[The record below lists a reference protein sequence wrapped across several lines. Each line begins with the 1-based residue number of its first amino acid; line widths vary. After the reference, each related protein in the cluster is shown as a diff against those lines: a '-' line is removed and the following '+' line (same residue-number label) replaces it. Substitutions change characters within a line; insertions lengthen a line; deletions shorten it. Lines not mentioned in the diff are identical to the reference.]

1 MRRVFLFDLLI
12 IRLEHVVS
20 CKFFFAGFAFYLLYI
35 LSKLNRIFFNQVVK
49 SIHDFG
55 TKMRTYSDTA

>member
-20 CKFFFAGFAFYLLYI
+20 CKFFLGGFVFYLL
-35 LSKLNRIFFNQVVK
+35 RIISELIRMFSNQVVK

-55 TKMRTYSDTA
+55 TKIRTYSDTA

>member
-20 CKFFFAGFAFYLLYI
+20 CKFFLGGFAFYLFYI
-35 LSKLNRIFFNQVVK
+35 LSELIRIFFNQVVK

-55 TKMRTYSDTA
+55 TKIRTYSDTA

>member
-20 CKFFFAGFAFYLLYI
+20 CKFFLGGFAFYLLSI
-35 LSKLNRIFFNQVVK
+35 LFELLRMVINQVVK